1 MRILIAEDDLD
12 LNEALKAFLEKNK
25 FSVESVDN
33 GEDALYYAET
43 MDFDLIILDIM
54 MPKLNGIQ
62 VLDKLRNEGSTVPIM
77 ILTAKSLTK
86 DKVLGLDSGADDYL
100 CKPFH
105 PDELLSRIKALLRRG
120 KEFTPLILNYHDI
133 SLNTNNGQLTSTTGK
148 SIRLTGREFQ
158 ILELFLRYPSQ
169 TFSADKIIEKIW
181 DYETDT
187 DINSIWVHLSNIRKK
202 LKSIDSKVEII
213 AVRSLGYTLEYKE
226 N

>member
-12 LNEALKAFLEKNK
+12 LNEAIKAFLEKNK
-25 FSVESVDN
+25 YSVESVDN

-62 VLDKLRNEGSTVPIM
+62 VLDKLRNEGSAVPIM

-86 DKVLGLDSGADDYL
+86 DKVLGLDTGADDYL

-120 KEFTPLILNYHDI
+120 KEFTPLILKYHDI

>member
-12 LNEALKAFLEKNK
+12 LNEAIKAFLEKNK

-62 VLDKLRNEGSTVPIM
+62 VLDKLRNEGSAVPIM

-86 DKVLGLDSGADDYL
+86 DKVLGLDTGADDYL

-120 KEFTPLILNYHDI
+120 KEFTPLILKYHDI

>member
-12 LNEALKAFLEKNK
+12 LNEAIKAFLEKNK

-62 VLDKLRNEGSTVPIM
+62 VLDKLRSEGSTVPIM

-120 KEFTPLILNYHDI
+120 KEFTPLILKYHDI
-133 SLNTNNGQLTSTTGK
+133 ALNTNNGQLTSTSGK

>member
-12 LNEALKAFLEKNK
+12 LNEAIKAFLEKNK

-54 MPKLNGIQ
+54 MPKLDGIQ

-120 KEFTPLILNYHDI
+120 KEFTPLILKYHDI
-133 SLNTNNGQLTSTTGK
+133 ALNTNNGQLTSTSGK

>member
-62 VLDKLRNEGSTVPIM
+62 VLDKLRNEGSTVSIM

-120 KEFTPLILNYHDI
+120 KEFTPLILKYHDI

>member
-12 LNEALKAFLEKNK
+12 LNEAIKAFLEKNK

-33 GEDALYYAET
+33 GEDAVYYAET

-54 MPKLNGIQ
+54 MPKLDGIQ
-62 VLDKLRNEGSTVPIM
+62 VLNKLRNEGISVPIM

-120 KEFTPLILNYHDI
+120 KEFTPLILKYHDV
-133 SLNTNNGQLTSTTGK
+133 SLNTNNGQLTSTSGK

-158 ILELFLRYPSQ
+158 ILELFLRYPNQ

-202 LKSIDSKVEII
+202 LKSVDSKVEII
-213 AVRSLGYTLEYKE
+213 AVRSLGYTLDYKE